1 MLIVTALVFA
11 LIIFRAV
18 FLQMNVAHSELIRR
32 EAEGVLSYEVRR
44 RVCLEV
50 VPSHV
55 SEFPVPREVR
65 TFVLRFAGVV
75 LWRKISSI
83 ALPDEACEHLGD
95 ISVQEF
101 DASFP
106 PWLRLGQNDRAHAH
120 V

>member
-1 MLIVTALVFA
+1 MLIVSALVFA
-11 LIIFRAV
+11 LIFRAV

-32 EAEGVLSYEVRR
+32 EAKGVLSYEVRR
-44 RVCLEV
+44 RVCMEV
-50 VPSHV
+50 VPSYV
-55 SEFPVPREVR
+55 SEYPVPREVR

-106 PWLRLGQNDRAHAH
+106 PWLQLGQNDRAHAH